1 MARLQIA
8 LLVAISFAAQARGE
22 DIQVRVAKQRPPCF
36 IGQPAVIRFT
46 VEGFEQGPEP
56 TVEAEQIPE
65 GLRTRT
71 VTGNPRVISGHSNIN
86 GRITRYA
93 AVTYTINFVVTSDQ
107 PGEYTIGPFVLRQGA
122 KEARVQ
128 AISMTFEA
136 IPEDPDSQIRL
147 VLPEGNIYPDQR
159 VPVQIQWTYS
169 GDVSDVRDI
178 SVHSPIFDL
187 FRFGP
192 PPPARRGQV
201 RMTIETEDGPMP
213 LAADVRRQQRDG
225 QEVLVITATRTLIP
239 NRIGQF
245 DLAPITA
252 TLMKRTH
259 SSGGRRESG
268 RSAFGNSLLDEFFG
282 GSSQPPALYRV
293 IGKPQTL
300 IVKPFPQE
308 GRPESFAGAVGE
320 GFSIEVAADRTVVRA
335 GDPIGLTIALR
346 GKGNLDTASLP
357 PLSADGGLN
366 PGQFRLPEGETPGK
380 MADGVKQFQVSVRVT
395 DDSVIEIPK
404 LAYSWFDPQTEM
416 YRTAHSKPIALR
428 VMPAQVVSAS
438 DVVTG
443 SAQSASPTSPQPGE
457 PEGEP
462 AQVASLSPKTP
473 AFSLSGADLAIEP
486 LAGVVLRDEG
496 DWRRTLLWQLALYGG
511 GFALVIAAAFERR
524 RHDIDPVI
532 LARRKTVRVQ
542 RDKIAHAAR
551 LPQKEAAAEIAEAL
565 RCLVAERPD
574 VARAEAQAVIAACES
589 IVFAPDL
596 SDAGTLDPSL
606 IEQAKTLAHQF
617 TA

>member
-1 MARLQIA
+1 MAAIQIPLLLITCLVAQGNETDLQVDARLSQP
-8 LLVAISFAAQARGE
+8 ARYVGE
-22 DIQVRVAKQRPPCF
+22 
-36 IGQPAVIRFT
+36 PAVIQFS
-46 VEGFEQGPEP
+46 VAGSEKDPPP
-56 TVEAEQIPE
+56 TVQAEQVPE
-65 GLRTRT
+65 GVRTRT
-71 VTGNPRVISGHSNIN
+71 TIEKAGVRSFRSNFGANYSQVI
-86 GRITRYA
+86 YA
-93 AVTYTINFVVTSDQ
+93 INFVVTADQ
-107 PGEYTIGPFVLRQGA
+107 PGDYTVGPFVLRQGS
-122 KEARVQ
+122 KEKRVQ
-128 AISMTFEA
+128 AISMTFET
-136 IPEDPDSQIRL
+136 IPEDPDSQIRII
-147 VLPEGNIYPDQR
+147 LPEGNIYPDQR
-159 VPVQIQWTYS
+159 VPVQIEWTFS
-169 GDVSDVRDI
+169 GDVKDVRDI
-178 SVHSPIFDL
+178 SVQSPIFDL
-187 FRFGP
+187 FRFAP

-201 RMTIETEDGPMP
+201 RMTIETEDGQMA
-213 LAADVRRQQRDG
+213 LAADVRREQRDG
-225 QEVLVITATRTLIP
+225 QETFVITTTRTLIP
-239 NRIGQF
+239 DRIGQF

-252 TLMKRTH
+252 TLVKETP
-259 SSGGRRESG
+259 SSGRRRGSS
-268 RSAFGNSLLDEFFG
+268 RSAFGNSLIDEFFG
-282 GSSQPPALYRV
+282 GSSQPKSLYRV
-293 IGKPQTL
+293 VGKPQTL
-300 IVKPFPQE
+300 VVKPFPLE

-366 PGQFRLPEGETPGK
+366 PNQFRLPEGDTPGT

-404 LAYSWFDPQTEM
+404 LAYSWFDPQTET

-438 DVVTG
+438 DVVT
-443 SAQSASPTSPQPGE
+443 ATPPSASPAPQQPDNSE
-457 PEGEP
+457 SES

-473 AFSLSGADLAIEP
+473 TFSLSGADLAIEP
-486 LAGVVLRDEG
+486 LAGVVLRDDG
-496 DWRRTLLWQLALYGG
+496 NWRRTLLWQLALYGG
-511 GFALVIAAAFERR
+511 GFVLVIAAAFERR

-532 LARRKTVRVQ
+532 LARRKTVRTQ
-542 RDKIAHAAR
+542 RDKIARAAR

-596 SDAGTLDPSL
+596 SDTGTLDPSL
-606 IEQAKTLAHQF
+606 IDQAKTLAHQF